1 MKIKTFLTRR
11 RKDAKLQS
19 KTFIK
24 IFAPSRFCAF
34 ALVLSALNFAI
45 FAQEQPPIPSAA
57 KSINI
62 PAVKEKKLPNGLTVA
77 VVERKNVPLVSVQM
91 SLGSGVTTEDIE
103 TAGLA
108 NMTASLLTKGTK
120 TRSATQIAEQI
131 EFLGG
136 NISTSVGLDNT
147 NITLNIT
154 SDKLDAAMAIMADTI
169 LNPTFSPKE
178 VELAK
183 SQAID
188 ELNYNL
194 QQPGFLANYVASVFS
209 FYGNPAGG
217 TPDSIKAMTP
227 QKMSE
232 FYRENYYPERATLI
246 FVGDITASKAFL
258 LAQKLFGKWKN
269 PKSETKTVSVMS
281 STETTET
288 SGMTVTESSESL
300 ESRKLAEAQQ
310 PLLKRMLV
318 VDLPGSGQAAVSF
331 NNSMQFA
338 GRIVY
343 NDEKKRGEFSNQ
355 FFPAIVMNSIFGGGY
370 SSRLNQEI
378 RIKRGL
384 SYGAGSSITWRAY
397 DSRFSTRTQTKNVS
411 AAEVAELILAE
422 LNKIGTAEIATNE
435 ITARKA
441 VLTGDFGRDLET
453 NLGLLEAVSDFYS
466 DWLPSSEL
474 NSYMK
479 NIRAVTDK
487 QVQQFAKE
495 NLRGGDIIIVGDYA
509 VFKEDLAKRFPN
521 VQIQVVK
528 AGELDLKKMDEV
540 NNQ

>member
-1 MKIKTFLTRR
+1 MKIKDTNKRYR
-11 RKDAKLQS
+11 VIS
-19 KTFIK
+19 
-24 IFAPSRFCAF
+24 
-34 ALVLSALNFAI
+34 AI
-45 FAQEQPPIPSAA
+45 FAFLLLPIAFVKAQEQQPTPGVA
-57 KSINI
+57 KSVNV

-77 VVERKNVPLVSVQM
+77 VVERKNVPLVSIQM
-91 SLGSGVTTEDIE
+91 SLGSGVTMEDIE

-108 NMTASLLTKGTK
+108 NITASLLTKGTK

-136 NISTSVGLDNT
+136 NISTDVGLDNT

-178 VELAK
+178 VELTK

-188 ELNYNL
+188 ELKSNL

-217 TPDSIKAMTP
+217 TLDSINVMTP

-246 FVGDITASKAFL
+246 FVGDITANKAFL

-269 PKSETKTVSVMS
+269 PKSETRTVTAMTT
-281 STETTET
+281 TETTE
-288 SGMTVTESSESL
+288 SGSMTITESNESF

-310 PLLKRMLV
+310 PLFKRMLV
-318 VDLPGSGQAAVSF
+318 VDLPNSGQAVVSF

-343 NDEKKRGEFSNQ
+343 NDEKKRGEFSKQ
-355 FFPAIVMNSIFGGGY
+355 FFPAIVMNSMFGGGY

-397 DSRFSTRTQTKNVS
+397 DSRFSARTQTKNVS

-422 LNKIGTAEIATNE
+422 LNKIGTAEIVPNE
-435 ITARKA
+435 ITARKT
-441 VLTGDFGRDLET
+441 VLIGDFGRDLET
-453 NLGLLEAVSDFYS
+453 NLGLLGAVSDFYS
-466 DWLPSSEL
+466 DWLPASEL
-474 NSYMK
+474 NSYIK
-479 NIRAVTDK
+479 NIQAVTDK

-521 VQIQVVK
+521 IQIQVVK
-528 AGELDLKKMDEV
+528 ASELDLKKMDEA